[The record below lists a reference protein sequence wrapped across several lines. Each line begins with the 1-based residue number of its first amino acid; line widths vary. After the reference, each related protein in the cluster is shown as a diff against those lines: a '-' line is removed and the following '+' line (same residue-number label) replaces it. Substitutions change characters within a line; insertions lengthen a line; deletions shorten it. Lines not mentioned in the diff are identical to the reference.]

1 MEINNEFDRDAVYI
15 DLKTLFNA
23 VISKLRLVVMVTVI
37 ITLIAAFA
45 SIFLLQKRYS
55 ATVRFYVSNNKDII
69 SQNIDSSDIDAS
81 TKLVPSYVELLK
93 SKAVIAGVIED
104 SKLNCTVE
112 QIIPMLKVTAV
123 TDTQM
128 LILNVVCNNPDDAH
142 IIANAI
148 ADIAPSKIT
157 EIMNGS
163 IIKVV
168 DYADKPTEPSS
179 PNVLKNILI
188 GFILGLFLG
197 AAAAVL
203 IELNDSTIKS
213 EEDIKGIF
221 PDIPV
226 IGIIPNISVEN
237 IE

>member
-1 MEINNEFDRDAVYI
+1 METNNDFDRDVVYI
-15 DLKTLFNA
+15 DLKTLINA
-23 VISKLRLVVMVTVI
+23 VLSKFKLVVIITVI
-37 ITLIAAFA
+37 VTLIAAFA
-45 SIFLLQKRYS
+45 SIFLMQKKYS

-93 SKAVIAGVIED
+93 SKAVVAGVIED

-112 QIIPMLKVTAV
+112 QMIPMIKVTAIA
-123 TDTQM
+123 DTQM

-179 PNVLKNILI
+179 PNVMNNIFL

-197 AAAAVL
+197 AAASVL
-203 IELNDSTIKS
+203 IDLNDTTIKS
-213 EEDIKGIF
+213 EDDIKEIF
-221 PDIPV
+221 PNIPV
-226 IGIIPNISVEN
+226 IGIIPSISVEN

>member
-1 MEINNEFDRDAVYI
+1 METNNDFDRDVVYI

-23 VISKLRLVVMVTVI
+23 VISKFKLVVI
-37 ITLIAAFA
+37 ITVIVTLTAAFA
-45 SIFLLQKRYS
+45 SIFLMQKKYS

-93 SKAVIAGVIED
+93 SKAVVAGVIED

-112 QIIPMLKVTAV
+112 QMIPMIKVTAIA
-123 TDTQM
+123 DTQM

-179 PNVLKNILI
+179 PNVMNNIFL

-197 AAAAVL
+197 AAASVL
-203 IELNDSTIKS
+203 IDLNDTTIKS
-213 EEDIKGIF
+213 EDDIKEIF
-221 PDIPV
+221 PNIPV
-226 IGIIPNISVEN
+226 IGIIPSISVEN